1 MTTVLFTDT
10 FTVSAS
16 ADINAYPSG
25 SPDWAYSQ
33 GTGSNIQV
41 IDTTDRLECSAASN
55 KVARVIDASVPSTM
69 GNQLVRLDVMC
80 PSGCAAGAALR
91 YNTTTRGYQGTHDA
105 TGSVN
110 EVAIYEDNAGATL
123 VADGD
128 RSLTAS
134 TTYPV
139 VFSALGGSAECNLR
153 LVINNTAAVTFRD
166 TTAPATGS
174 PGVYMFGVGAAID
187 NFQVEQVIQYFGSAS
202 TLSMQPELSESDQD
216 RSPSRHRPP

>member
-69 GNQLVRLDVMC
+69 GNQLVRLDAHCVRAVVVPQAQRFATIRRLEAIREC
-80 PSGCAAGAALR
+80 
-91 YNTTTRGYQGTHDA
+91 TT
-105 TGSVN
+105 
-110 EVAIYEDNAGATL
+110 L
-123 VADGD
+123 PD
-128 RSLTAS
+128 RSTRSQS
-134 TTYPV
+134 TRIMR
-139 VFSALGGSAECNLR
+139 ER
-153 LVINNTAAVTFRD
+153 LWLPMETAA
-166 TTAPATGS
+166 
-174 PGVYMFGVGAAID
+174 
-187 NFQVEQVIQYFGSAS
+187 
-202 TLSMQPELSESDQD
+202 
-216 RSPSRHRPP
+216 